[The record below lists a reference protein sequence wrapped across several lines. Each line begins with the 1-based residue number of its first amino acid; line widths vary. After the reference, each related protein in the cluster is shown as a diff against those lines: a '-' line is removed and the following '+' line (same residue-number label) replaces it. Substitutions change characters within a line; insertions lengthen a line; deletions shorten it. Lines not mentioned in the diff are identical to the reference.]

1 MTRNFLF
8 TLSALVVLFVSGTFS
23 ITASAQGW
31 TWGRG
36 ATGAGG
42 ETWPMAADNAGNVY
56 GGGYKLGSA
65 TIAFGGGVT
74 APAGPANQVF
84 WVKYNNAG
92 VPLWAGGNTSGNGYI
107 FNMTCDV
114 SGNLIVYGAFTSASI
129 TFGSVTLT
137 KATTSPGQYYILKVS
152 PTGTVLWGVTDGNVL
167 SSYLSLYGSFIM
179 STGAVDT
186 DPAGNIYISGSYR
199 VASMTIG
206 STTLT
211 NSNSAGT
218 TYDIFVAKYTPA
230 GAPVW
235 ATSVGGPGN
244 DYGWGVTRSST
255 GDVYASGA
263 FWSPSMT
270 IGSSTVTNPVGSATA
285 TGGFSSAY
293 IAKFSP
299 TGTPLWAEAG
309 MMPSPTNKH
318 SFAVGLAKDNYGNV
332 YMTGGFSDT
341 SIKFGATT
349 ITQPYNPPATGRNCL
364 FLVQYSPANAVTW
377 FKRIGSPGSGTLRP
391 VFGFCIALASC
402 GQVWVSGNFK
412 DSANI
417 DGAIL
422 TAPVG
427 SASDPVFIAGY
438 DLAGGVVGYG
448 ALGSGSDD
456 QNGIAC
462 DNAGNVFICA
472 DYLSTPLTV
481 GPDVL
486 PIGTGGSE
494 FFYVGK
500 YANAAVLPD
509 TTYNSHDTFACGT
522 STLTLT
528 APSGYSS
535 YYWDD
540 SSTSSTRVVGTGTYF
555 VYSSTCGD
563 TTHVDTFHVYSAIN
577 DTTFTHKDTSACA
590 GIGTATLTGPSG
602 YTTYSWSTGASGA
615 SLTVSSAGTYILY
628 ARIDCSVLVDTFH
641 FSITPNDTT
650 FMLTDVGACVLSPST
665 TLTGPAG
672 HTTYN
677 WSTGASGATL
687 AVSTA
692 GDYILYATTACSVLV
707 DTFRFVLN
715 GNDSTFFRHDTDRCA
730 SVGAITLSGV
740 TGYSSYSWSTGA
752 TTSSISAGTSGTYIR
767 YAVDLTGCT
776 VRVDSYYVIIHP
788 NPTVNLGND
797 TGFCIGNTLVLSS
810 PQPAGTTYLWSTG
823 STASTIGVS
832 TSGAYSLTVTDI
844 YGCTG
849 SDIRNVM
856 VSPVPVVNLGPDTTN
871 CGGNPVTLQSLV
883 TYPATASYQWS
894 TGSTTPTTVATVTAT
909 YWLTVTI
916 NGCPGSDTI
925 NVRILFDTVTLKNG
939 DTAIC
944 RGQTVYVNAWGGP
957 GNTFQWVPTAGVSNP
972 TVANATITPDT
983 SAMYVLLGYLPG
995 CHVLRDSFFIEVQ
1008 PNPTVYLG
1016 NRTVCR
1022 HDSLHIAPMVS
1033 PQWFTG
1039 YMYQWSPATA
1049 VDNPAASAVVYTA
1062 DTTVKIKVS
1071 VTTSAGCST
1080 ADSAMIT
1087 VHPADTISEIQ
1098 PIALC
1103 PRGSKQIIPTTTG
1116 PGSTYKWS
1124 PSMYIRSDTSAAP
1137 WIFPITSLTYT
1148 VISTNKY
1155 GCSDTETVN
1164 VTVHP
1169 GATIFVGDSV
1179 TIYPGESY
1187 QISPQT
1193 NCVSFVWSP
1202 SAGLNNTHISNPV
1215 AKPDANTRYIVSAA
1229 NEWGCLVTDTL
1240 NIYVSTES
1248 LLTLPNAFTP
1258 GSSNKLFKV
1267 LKRGEA
1273 TLNYFRIFNRWGE
1286 LVYETTNIDEGW
1298 DGTYKGQVQPFGVYV
1313 YDIEAVTST
1322 GKLFHKNGNVTLI
1335 K

>member
-1 MTRNFLF
+1 M
-8 TLSALVVLFVSGTFS
+8 
-23 ITASAQGW
+23 
-31 TWGRG
+31 
-36 ATGAGG
+36 
-42 ETWPMAADNAGNVY
+42 
-56 GGGYKLGSA
+56 
-65 TIAFGGGVT
+65 
-74 APAGPANQVF
+74 
-84 WVKYNNAG
+84 WVKYDNDGVPLWADGTKSGATWLNSIATDPSGNLLVFGSFTSATMQIGSITLTKPATVTRQFYLAKISPAG
-92 VPLWAGGNTSGNGYI
+92 VPLWAIN
-107 FNMTCDV
+107 D
-114 SGNLIVYGAFTSASI
+114 GNLFGTSI
-129 TFGSVTLT
+129 
-137 KATTSPGQYYILKVS
+137 
-152 PTGTVLWGVTDGNVL
+152 
-167 SSYLSLYGSFIM
+167 SFI
-179 STGAVDT
+179 GATSLGGGGVAT
-186 DPAGNIYISGSYR
+186 DAAGNIYITSSFT
-199 VASMTIG
+199 VPSMPIG

-211 NSNSAGT
+211 NTGT
-218 TYDIFVAKYTPA
+218 GADIFVAKYTPS
-230 GAPVW
+230 GTFVW
-235 ATSVGGPGN
+235 ASSIGGTGN
-244 DYGWGVTRSST
+244 DYGIAVSVAST
-255 GDVYASGA
+255 GDIYVAGA
-263 FWSPSMT
+263 FSSPT
-270 IGSSTVTNPVGSATA
+270 IPVGSAIVA
-285 TGGFSSAY
+285 NPFSGTKPAAY
-293 IAKFSP
+293 IARFS
-299 TGTPLWAEAG
+299 GSGAPLWGQAAADG
-309 MMPSPTNKH
+309 SGKG
-318 SFAVGLAKDNYGNV
+318 SFAIGLARDNYGNV
-332 YMTGGFSDT
+332 YMTGGYAGN
-341 SIKFGATT
+341 SINFGATT
-349 ITQPYNPPATGRNCL
+349 ITQTYPSTATAGKL
-364 FLVQYSPANAVTW
+364 ALYLVQYSPGNVVTW
-377 FKRIGSPGSGTLRP
+377 SKTIGSPGTRALY
-391 VFGFCIALASC
+391 GFCIALASC
-402 GQVWVSGNFK
+402 GEVWVSGNFR

-417 DGAIL
+417 DGSIL
-422 TAPVG
+422 TAPTTG
-427 SASDPVFIAGY
+427 SDPVFIAGY
-438 DLAGGVVGYG
+438 NLSGGVVGYS
-448 ALGSGSDD
+448 ALSSGSDD

-462 DNAGNVFICA
+462 DGAGNVFICS
-472 DYLSTPLTV
+472 DYLPSATYPTFTV

-486 PIGTGGSE
+486 IPTMTSSE
-494 FFYVGK
+494 WFYIGK
-500 YANAAVLPD
+500 YENIAVMPD
-509 TTYNSHDTFACGT
+509 TVFNTHDTFACGT

-528 APSGYSS
+528 APSGYSG
-535 YYWDD
+535 YFWDD

-563 TTHVDTFHVYSAIN
+563 TTQVDTFHVFSAIN
-577 DTTFTHKDTSACA
+577 DTTFTHKDTSVCA
-590 GIGTATLTGPSG
+590 AIGTATLTGPSG

-615 SLTVSSAGTYILY
+615 SLTVSTPGTYILT
-628 ARIDCSVLVDTFH
+628 AQIDCSTLIDTFR
-641 FSITPNDTT
+641 FAITPNDTT

-665 TLTGPAG
+665 TLTGSAG
-672 HTTYN
+672 YTTYN
-677 WSTGASGATL
+677 WSTGASGASL

-692 GDYILYATTACSVLV
+692 GDYILYATAACSVLV

-752 TTSSISAGTSGTYIR
+752 TTSSISASTSGTYIR

-1202 SAGLNNTHISNPV
+1202 SAGLNNTHISNPI
-1215 AKPDANTRYIVSAA
+1215 AKPDANTRYIVSAS